1 MFGLEMAYPAYVK
14 QKARELRTDR
24 KLTIDEL
31 AERLAIPRTTT
42 ISNQVPTKVE

>member
-1 MFGLEMAYPAYVK
+1 MFGLRMAYPTHVK
-14 QKARELRTDR
+14 QKARELQTEK